1 MKSRPLRV
9 GLLGTGVA
17 AWRLYKPAF
26 EELGARLQLVAC
38 ANRTRAKASKFAKA
52 SGFSRVEPDAG
63 ALFAAADIDA
73 VILSLPIDVQAA
85 FVLEALR
92 SGKAVLSEKPVAAS
106 LGEAESLIQAA
117 RELPSPWMVGEN
129 FAFMSHV
136 RKLEAL
142 ARTARF
148 GRIRLVETRQ
158 MIWMDR
164 TNPYF
169 HTPWRAKPRFAG
181 GFLVDGGVHVA
192 HVVNRCFGAPRVTS
206 ALQAN
211 FEPTL
216 EPIDTAVALLRFES
230 GALGTWTSC
239 FTARDRQGPLLRVLG
254 ETANAA
260 LYYDRLEVTTAK
272 GKTTITKSRGD
283 SFAAQFEHFADVVQR
298 GKALD
303 VTPEQALADLRLVSA
318 VCGITATSGTATS
331 GGTAASGDT
340 APQPGS

>member
-1 MKSRPLRV
+1 MRKQPLRV

-26 EELGARLQLVAC
+26 EELGARLALVAC
-38 ANRTRAKASKFAKA
+38 ANRTLAKASKFAEA
-52 SGFSRVEPDAG
+52 TGFSRVEPDAS
-63 ALFAAADIDA
+63 ALFAATDIDA
-73 VILSLPIDVQAA
+73 IIVSLPIDVQAE

-92 SGKAVLSEKPVAAS
+92 AGKAVLSEKPVAAS
-106 LGEAESLIQAA
+106 VPQAQSLIQAA
-117 RELPSPWMVGEN
+117 HELPAAWMVGEN

-142 ARTARF
+142 VQKDRF
-148 GRIRLVETRQ
+148 GRIRLIEARQ
-158 MIWMDR
+158 MNWMDR
-164 TNPYF
+164 ENPYF
-169 HTPWRAKPRFAG
+169 HTAWRAKPRFEG

-192 HVVNRCFGAPRVTS
+192 HVVNRCFGAPLVTS

-216 EPIDTAVALLRFES
+216 HPMDTAVALLRFQS

-239 FTARDRQGPLLRVLG
+239 FTVRDRQAPLLRVLG

-272 GKTTITKSRGD
+272 GKTTTTPAGRD
-283 SFAAQFEHFADVVQR
+283 SFAAQFAHFADVVQS
-298 GKALD
+298 GKSLD
-303 VTPEQALADLRLVSA
+303 VTPEQALTDLRLITA
-318 VCGITATSGTATS
+318 VCGVTH
-331 GGTAASGDT
+331 
-340 APQPGS
+340 